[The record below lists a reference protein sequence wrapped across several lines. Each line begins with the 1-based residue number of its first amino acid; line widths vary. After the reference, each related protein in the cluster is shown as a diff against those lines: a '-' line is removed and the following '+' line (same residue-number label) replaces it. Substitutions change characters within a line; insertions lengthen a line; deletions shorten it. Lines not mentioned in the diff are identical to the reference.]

1 MCTDSVHSISRL
13 GGLSRRQD
21 LIQKLFIIMNSSYNF
36 LDSTQPNLAFD
47 ILLFITTKLEQK
59 PNLVLH

>member
-1 MCTDSVHSISRL
+1 MCTDSVPSVDW
-13 GGLSRRQD
+13 GVYQD

-59 PNLVLH
+59 PNLVTH

>member
-1 MCTDSVHSISRL
+1 MCTDSVPSVDW
-13 GGLSRRQD
+13 GVYQD
-21 LIQKLFIIMNSSYNF
+21 LIQKLFTIMNSSYNF

>member
-1 MCTDSVHSISRL
+1 MCTDSVPSVDW
-13 GGLSRRQD
+13 GVYQD

-59 PNLVLH
+59 PNLVIH